1 VDAYGRVTG
10 VNRTTHTLA
19 TTGVQGIASFDS
31 ANFSVTAGAVSIK
44 TGGVG
49 NSALVN
55 SSFTIGQTA
64 LSLGSTYNAISGVSA
79 ANPVVLTYFAIDGGT
94 P

>member
-1 VDAYGRVTG
+1 
-10 VNRTTHTLA
+10 LA
-19 TTGVQGIASFDS
+19 TTGVQGVASFDNS
-31 ANFSVTAGAVSIK
+31 NFSVTAGVVTVK
-44 TGGVG
+44 TGGIS
-49 NSALVN
+49 NSNLVN

-79 ANPVVLTYFAIDGGT
+79 ANPVVLTYFSIDGGT